1 MVWILRLAHARV
13 QDAEHSEK
21 CLSDVW
27 LTFSSFFSSC
37 AQICG
42 NELKEEL
49 TGVASM
55 EYGI

>member
-1 MVWILRLAHARV
+1 MVLIIRLAQASV
-13 QDAEHSEK
+13 KDAEHSEK